1 MPSLAP
7 KNDFIGLE
15 GTVHLAAGGE
25 PPQLKTVKKALDRFV
40 TDKSH
45 GSRGRA
51 RFFDVSRE
59 ARERLAE
66 IMQVPPSDIGFLGS
80 CSDAINLVCW
90 SLPWEKGDNVVV
102 NDLDYPS
109 MIYPFARLESRYGV
123 EVRVVKSR
131 NFDLSTSDFAEA
143 IDSHTRLVPVSHV
156 SYLTGLR
163 HDIHAIAEVAHRSGA
178 AVLTDISHSLG
189 IVPLDLSGIDFAV
202 TCTYKWLLGIHGLGI
217 FYWNRR
223 LQPNFEPLFIGE
235 ASVREHP
242 PITDPTRIT
251 PRPDARSVTVGN
263 EGWVSLYALV
273 NGLNYL
279 QSLGSEGVYEH
290 VIGLTGLVRGR
301 LEELGFNVITPAD
314 PGRHAGN
321 VAFLCEGWQELW
333 DRLTEARILA
343 WGGQGRIRVSPFVY
357 NDEQDVEALVEF
369 LKADGLMEKHR
380 ARAAGR

>member
-1 MPSLAP
+1 MSSLAP

-15 GTVHLAAGGE
+15 GCVHLAAGGE

-51 RFFDVSRE
+51 RFFDVFRE

-90 SLPWEKGDNVVV
+90 SLPWEQGDNVVV

-189 IVPLDLSGIDFAV
+189 VVPLDLSGIDFAV
-202 TCTYKWLLGIHGLGI
+202 SCAYKWLLGIHGLGI
-217 FYWNRR
+217 FHWNRR
-223 LQPNFEPLFIGE
+223 LQPHFDPLFIGE
-235 ASVREHP
+235 ASVEENP
-242 PITDPTRIT
+242 PISDPTRIT
-251 PRPDARSVTVGN
+251 PSNDASRVTVGN
-263 EGWVSLYALV
+263 PSWVSLYALV
-273 NGLNYL
+273 NGLRYL
-279 QSLGSEGVYEH
+279 EALGSEQVYDH
-290 VIGLTGLVRGR
+290 VLGLAALVRGR
-301 LEELGFNVITPAD
+301 LQELGFNVITPAD

-321 VAFLCEGWQELW
+321 VAFLCKKWQELW

-343 WGGQGRIRVSPFVY
+343 WGAQGRIRVSPFVY

-369 LKADGLMEKHR
+369 LKADGPR
-380 ARAAGR
+380 S

>member
-1 MPSLAP
+1 MSSLAP

-15 GTVHLAAGGE
+15 GCVHLAAGGE

-51 RFFDVSRE
+51 RFFDVFRE

-90 SLPWEKGDNVVV
+90 SLPWEQGDNVVV

-189 IVPLDLSGIDFAV
+189 VVPLDLSGIDFAV
-202 TCTYKWLLGIHGLGI
+202 SCAYKWLLGIHGLGI
-217 FYWNRR
+217 FHWNRR
-223 LQPNFEPLFIGE
+223 LQPHFDPLFIGA
-235 ASVREHP
+235 ASVEENP
-242 PITDPTRIT
+242 PISDPTRIT
-251 PRPDARSVTVGN
+251 PSNDASRVTVGN
-263 EGWVSLYALV
+263 PSWVSLYALV
-273 NGLNYL
+273 NGLRYL
-279 QSLGSEGVYEH
+279 EALGSEQVYDH
-290 VIGLTGLVRGR
+290 VLGLAALVRGR
-301 LEELGFNVITPAD
+301 LQELGFNVITPAD

-321 VAFLCEGWQELW
+321 VAFLCKKWQELW

-343 WGGQGRIRVSPFVY
+343 WGAQGRIRVSPFVY

-369 LKADGLMEKHR
+369 LKADGPR
-380 ARAAGR
+380 S

>member
-1 MPSLAP
+1 MSSLAP

-15 GTVHLAAGGE
+15 GCVHLAAGGE

-51 RFFDVSRE
+51 RFFDVFRE

-90 SLPWEKGDNVVV
+90 SLPWEQGDNVVV

-189 IVPLDLSGIDFAV
+189 VVPLDLSGIDFAV
-202 TCTYKWLLGIHGLGI
+202 SCAYKWLLGIHGLGI
-217 FYWNRR
+217 FHWNRR
-223 LQPNFEPLFIGE
+223 LQPHFDPLFIGE
-235 ASVREHP
+235 ASVEENP
-242 PITDPTRIT
+242 PISDPTRIT
-251 PRPDARSVTVGN
+251 PSNDASRVTVGN
-263 EGWVSLYALV
+263 PSWVSLYALV
-273 NGLNYL
+273 NGLRYL
-279 QSLGSEGVYEH
+279 EALGSEQVYDH
-290 VIGLTGLVRGR
+290 VLGLTALVRGR
-301 LEELGFNVITPAD
+301 LQELGFNVITPAD

-321 VAFLCEGWQELW
+321 VAFLCKKWQELW
-333 DRLTEARILA
+333 DRLTEAPDPGL
-343 WGGQGRIRVSPFVY
+343 GRSRSNPCLSFC
-357 NDEQDVEALVEF
+357 L
-369 LKADGLMEKHR
+369 
-380 ARAAGR
+380 

>member
-1 MPSLAP
+1 MSSLAP

-15 GTVHLAAGGE
+15 GCVHLAAGGE
-25 PPQLKTVKKALDRFV
+25 TPQLKTIKEVLERFV
-40 TDKSH
+40 EEKS
-45 GSRGRA
+45 GGADSRA
-51 RFFDVSRE
+51 RFSDISQE
-59 ARERLAE
+59 ARERLGR
-66 IMQVPPSDIGFLGS
+66 MMKVPASDIGFLGS

-131 NFDLSTSDFAEA
+131 NFDLATSDFAEA

-189 IVPLDLSGIDFAV
+189 VVPLDLSGIDFAV
-202 TCTYKWLLGIHGLGI
+202 SCAYKWLLGIHGLGI
-217 FYWNRR
+217 FQWNRR
-223 LQPNFEPLFIGE
+223 LQPHFDPLFIGE
-235 ASVREHP
+235 ASVEDHP
-242 PITDPTRIT
+242 PISDPTRIT
-251 PRPDARSVTVGN
+251 PRNDASRVTVGN
-263 EGWVSLYALV
+263 QSWVSLYALV
-273 NGLNYL
+273 NGLRYL
-279 QSLGSEGVYEH
+279 EALGSEQVYDH
-290 VIGLTGLVRGR
+290 VLGLAALVRGR

-321 VAFLCEGWQELW
+321 VAFRCEGWQGLS
-333 DRLTEARILA
+333 DQLTAARILVW
-343 WGGQGRIRVSPFVY
+343 WGRGRIRVSPFVY

-369 LKADGLMEKHR
+369 LKTDGLTGKHR
-380 ARAAGR
+380 ASASGR